1 MRKIVLCI
9 LVVNILFSSCSK
21 PDLKIEKL
29 TIVYSGNIGGQ
40 KNPCGCN
47 PTMGGFARKSTV
59 VKGIKSE
66 YENVIVL
73 DSGAMLY
80 ATNFLSS
87 PLDYIFKIDARASAQ
102 AVDEIGID
110 AVNLSSFDL
119 TNSVDSLLAIDRETS
134 YPWLSSNLIWRD
146 SGEFIFKPDTILS
159 KGNIRIGVFGIMS
172 NDFMGVTLFND
183 NSTLKVLDPVET
195 AEKEVTKL
203 KKESDLIIALAYLNM
218 DKTQEL
224 CEKVSGID
232 IVILSNNG
240 YHNPSA
246 DHSAFTPIK
255 KGKTLIIRCPDG
267 GRVVGYIDLEIVN
280 NSTDFTEAPEQ
291 THYNQKEDTNINYRR
306 EIGSTYKNYF
316 FDLGPEIKED
326 IEIQEKIDVFEKII
340 QAYKDSLGIM

>member
-29 TIVYSGNIGGQ
+29 TIVYSGNIGGK

-59 VKGIKSE
+59 VKGIRSE

-87 PLDYIFKIDARASAQ
+87 PLDYIFRIDARASAQ

-110 AVNLSSFDL
+110 AVNISSFDL
-119 TNSVDSLLAIDRETS
+119 TNSVDSLLAIDRATS

-146 SGEFIFKPDTILS
+146 SGESIFKPDTIVS

-172 NDFMGVTLFND
+172 DNFMGVTLFND
-183 NSTLKVLDPVET
+183 NSPLKVLDPVET
-195 AEKEVTKL
+195 AEKVVSKL

-224 CEKVSGID
+224 CGQTIKDKILVLPRLKGSAMQPFSLYQLVRNGIAPKGLIALD
-232 IVILSNNG
+232 ADSRLIAAAIYCEIPLMDKLER
-240 YHNPSA
+240 NPLEAIRTGNLVRVNA
-246 DHSAFTPIK
+246 D
-255 KGKTLIIRCPDG
+255 
-267 GRVVGYIDLEIVN
+267 
-280 NSTDFTEAPEQ
+280 
-291 THYNQKEDTNINYRR
+291 KETVEVYDDQR
-306 EIGSTYKNYF
+306 
-316 FDLGPEIKED
+316 
-326 IEIQEKIDVFEKII
+326 
-340 QAYKDSLGIM
+340 